1 MTAPF
6 DVHVF
11 EEKQPFKDFKEY
23 VNVVDED
30 YTINKAIEFDVY
42 KEPKHQMQNYFDVQF
57 YDYDPVMKLS
67 DYNEILKL
75 KNMDTIYSQDNE
87 TNILLVI
94 EDNGCGIK
102 ASDLSRV
109 FEKGFTGSNRNKA
122 NATGMGLY
130 LSKKLSDRLGLKL
143 DITSKETEY
152 TRLTITFPKGTVH
165 NLH

>member
-1 MTAPF
+1 MLILLSLLCLNFSSINKGVYKASIEMTAPF

-75 KNMDTIYSQDNE
+75 KNSQNQS
-87 TNILLVI
+87 TY
-94 EDNGCGIK
+94 
-102 ASDLSRV
+102 R
-109 FEKGFTGSNRNKA
+109 
-122 NATGMGLY
+122 
-130 LSKKLSDRLGLKL
+130 
-143 DITSKETEY
+143 
-152 TRLTITFPKGTVH
+152 
-165 NLH
+165 